1 MRRRKNEKVN
11 ALYRIC
17 LLLCRYYELGYCLND
32 RISTRAF
39 TVGITGAG
47 IAPGVLLIA
56 KYFYWTNPARRV
68 DYEARLK
75 NEAIQLNDERKIM
88 LRDKSGRLAYIAMML
103 LQLVLTFVFSI
114 LSILEYFYPFS
125 KYACIG
131 LSILLIIQYVFG
143 IVAYRRLSKSL

>member
-1 MRRRKNEKVN
+1 MKKSTLYTGFVYFFVGIISLVV
-11 ALYRIC
+11 ALTTAYPLEP
-17 LLLCRYYELGYCLND
+17 LLW
-32 RISTRAF
+32 
-39 TVGITGAG
+39 GITGAG

-56 KYFYWTNPARRV
+56 KYFYWTNPEHRAE
-68 DYEARLK
+68 YEARLK